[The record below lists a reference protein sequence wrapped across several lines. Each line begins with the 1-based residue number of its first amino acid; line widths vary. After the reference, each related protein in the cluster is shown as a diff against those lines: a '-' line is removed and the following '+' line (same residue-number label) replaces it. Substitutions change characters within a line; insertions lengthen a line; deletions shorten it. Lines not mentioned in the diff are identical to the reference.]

1 MVCRQLPEH
10 MVLVQQTIK
19 RIDQLTDIE
28 LDIDKHI
35 N

>member
-28 LDIDKHI
+28 PRHR
-35 N
+35 